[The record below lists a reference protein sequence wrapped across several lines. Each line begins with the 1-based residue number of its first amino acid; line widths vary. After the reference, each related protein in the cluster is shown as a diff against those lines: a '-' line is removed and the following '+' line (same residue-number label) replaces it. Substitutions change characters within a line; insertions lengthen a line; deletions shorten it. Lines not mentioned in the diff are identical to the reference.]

1 MRKEDY
7 GMIVTGF
14 KFNFPPTVWAGEV
27 DENVQVE
34 KIDEELTEL
43 ALAVRHHEDDGNRK
57 MDVLMEA
64 MDVICAV
71 ETLLR
76 GYSEADLDAAHAA
89 VCGRNHLRGYFK
101 D

>member
-1 MRKEDY
+1 
-7 GMIVTGF
+7 MILTQGF
-14 KFNFPPTVWAGEV
+14 RFNFPPTVWAGEV
-27 DENVQVE
+27 DEGVQVE
-34 KIDEELTEL
+34 KVDEELTEL
-43 ALAVRHHEDDGNRK
+43 ALAVRYHKDDGDRK

-76 GYSEADLDAAHAA
+76 GYSEADLDAAYAA

-101 D
+101 EGM